1 MCRNIRPL
9 FNFEPPAEEAD
20 VRNASL
26 QFIRKIAG
34 TTKPSKANE
43 HAFNHAVD
51 EVTESYELSP
61 APETFEIPAGI
72 SQEPNAALERL
83 CTRIAGVAA
92 EHGCPLVP
100 VRAQLAAIMAKG
112 HATGWYQNFNHPAF
126 PGHAFVAQSRE
137 HGFREAVRQRDEPFG
152 DHGRKASGV

>member
-9 FNFEPPAEEAD
+9 FNFEPPAGESD

-51 EVTESYELSP
+51 EVTEACRKLLDSMVTT
-61 APETFEIPAGI
+61 APPKNREEFE
-72 SQEPNAALERL
+72 QQR
-83 CTRIAGVAA
+83 
-92 EHGCPLVP
+92 
-100 VRAQLAAIMAKG
+100 
-112 HATGWYQNFNHPAF
+112 
-126 PGHAFVAQSRE
+126 RE
-137 HGFREAVRQRDEPFG
+137 KSRQRFG
-152 DHGRKASGV
+152 KQAGSAG

>member
-9 FNFEPPAEEAD
+9 FNFEPPADEAD

-51 EVTESYELSP
+51 EVTESCQRLLASMVTTSP
-61 APETFEIPAGI
+61 PKNREEFE
-72 SQEPNAALERL
+72 
-83 CTRIAGVAA
+83 
-92 EHGCPLVP
+92 
-100 VRAQLAAIMAKG
+100 AQRREKSRQRFAKG
-112 HATGWYQNFNHPAF
+112 GA
-126 PGHAFVAQSRE
+126 
-137 HGFREAVRQRDEPFG
+137 
-152 DHGRKASGV
+152 AS

>member
-9 FNFEPPAEEAD
+9 FNFEPPAGEAD

-51 EVTESYELSP
+51 EVAESCRRLLASMVTT
-61 APETFEIPAGI
+61 APPKNRDEFE
-72 SQEPNAALERL
+72 
-83 CTRIAGVAA
+83 
-92 EHGCPLVP
+92 
-100 VRAQLAAIMAKG
+100 AQRREKSRQRFAKG
-112 HATGWYQNFNHPAF
+112 A
-126 PGHAFVAQSRE
+126 
-137 HGFREAVRQRDEPFG
+137 
-152 DHGRKASGV
+152 AS